1 MSQTLRSKTYNEF
14 IDEFGGFQADED
26 GLPVEIDFA
35 DHKAIVAAHEAQC
48 LWTEYDDGH
57 LENRIGFV
65 NRCRYLKSVV
75 SYAEEVLIIVDAPEW
90 PF

>member
-1 MSQTLRSKTYNEF
+1 MSQALRIMTHNEF

-35 DHKAIVAAHEAQC
+35 DHKAIVEIHDEKR

-75 SYAEEVLIIVDAPEW
+75 PYSEEALIIVDTP
-90 PF
+90 